1 MKQLLTSLFCCCLAF
16 ASAQTVKSPDEFLG
30 YQLGDRFTRH
40 HEMIDYFKYI
50 DAQYPN
56 VQITHYG
63 KTNEDR
69 PLIYTIITSQENFS
83 KLEEIRQDNLKRTG
97 LLQGTPSANKVAIVW
112 LSYNVHGNEASGMEA
127 AIKTLYELVS
137 TTRGQEWLKN
147 TVVIMDPCINPDGRD
162 RYANFNNIYANTTPN
177 PNGDAAEH
185 REPWPGGRANHY
197 WFDLNRDW
205 AWLQQ
210 IESASRVKVYNQ
222 WMPHIHVDFH
232 EQGYNSPYYF
242 APAAEPFH
250 PVITNWQREFQTM
263 IGKNNAKYFD
273 EKGWLYFTKEV
284 FDLYY
289 PSYGDTYPT
298 YSGAIGMTYEQ
309 AGGGYGGLSI
319 TTEEGDPL
327 TLEDRLTHHYTTGMS
342 TVEVAAKNAVR
353 VVDEFEKYFKE
364 NNTNPFGPYK
374 SYIIK
379 ADNNVD
385 KLEKLTKWMD
395 QHAINYGHVGASR
408 AGKGFD
414 YQTQTQTSFTLAAE
428 DIVVNTFQPKSRF
441 ITTVFEPQSKVPDS
455 MTYDITAW
463 NLFYA
468 YDLKGYAT
476 TERINAGKV
485 YQAKT
490 VSNQV
495 TQKPYAYLF
504 KYESLKD
511 VEFLGELLQ
520 KDIKVR
526 AAQKAFSVN
535 GNSFNAGTIIVT
547 QMNNTHIPD
556 FDKVVQTLASNHKR
570 VLFTTTTGFVDRGKD
585 FGSSDVAFIELPKIA
600 VLCGDGTSSLSAGE
614 VWNYFE
620 QQIHYPLTQIRTN
633 FFKRTD
639 LSKYNVLIAPEGYY
653 DIFDDTQLEKISQW
667 VSAGGK
673 LIIIGDALESFAD
686 KKGFQLKKYATDDA
700 KKDAEKKEEAD
711 KKKDGMIRYEDAE
724 RKQLSD
730 YISGAIYRISVDNS
744 HPLGFGLS
752 STYYSLKTGTLR
764 FDFME
769 DGWNVGVLKGAA
781 KPVQGFAGYRAN
793 KKMDNSFA
801 FGVQEKGQGSIVYFV
816 DNPLFRCFWE
826 QGKFVFGNAVFMV
839 R

>member
-1 MKQLLTSLFCCCLAF
+1 MKQLLTILFCFCIVC
-16 ASAQTVKSPDEFLG
+16 ASAQTIKSPDEFLG

-40 HEMIDYFKYI
+40 HEMIDYFKYV
-50 DAQYPN
+50 DAQLPN
-56 VQITHYG
+56 VQITQYG

-97 LLQGTPSANKVAIVW
+97 LLQGAPSTNKVAIVW

-137 TTRGQEWLKN
+137 STRGQEWLKN

-162 RYANFNNIYANTTPN
+162 RYANFNNMYANTTPN
-177 PNGDAAEH
+177 ASGDAAEH

-210 IESASRVKVYNQ
+210 IESASRIKVYNQ

-342 TVEVAAKNAVR
+342 TVEITAKNATR

-364 NNTNPFGPYK
+364 NATNPFGPYK

-395 QHAINYGHVGASR
+395 QHAISYGHVGASR

-414 YQTQTQTSFTLAAE
+414 YQTQTQTSFTLVAE

-476 TERINAGKV
+476 TERINAGKA
-485 YQAKT
+485 YQPKT

-547 QMNNTHIPD
+547 QMNNAHIPD
-556 FDKVVQTLASNHKR
+556 FDKVVQTLASNHNR
-570 VLFTTTTGFVDRGKD
+570 NLFTTTTGFVDRGKD

-600 VLCGDGTSSLSAGE
+600 LLCGEGTSSLSAGE

-620 QQIHYPLTQIRTN
+620 QQIHYPITQIRTN

-653 DIFDDTQLEKISQW
+653 DIFDDAQLEKISQW

-700 KKDAEKKEEAD
+700 KKEAEKKEEAN

-730 YISGAIYRISVDNS
+730 YISGAIYKISVDNS
-744 HPLGFGLS
+744 HPLGFGLG

-769 DGWNVGVLKGAA
+769 DGWNVGALKGSA
-781 KPVQGFAGYRAN
+781 KPVQGFAGYKAN
-793 KKMDNSFA
+793 KKMDNSLA
-801 FGVQEKGQGSIVYFV
+801 FGVQDKGQGSIVYFV